1 VAKKSGGKLPTKLN
15 TMSKKSKTD
24 KTVNEAT
31 NPACFLGAVMGS
43 DFQVKKIDFSDPEV
57 IAKIEECKRKQQECL
72 DRNNVDWDQL
82 SRTYIT
88 I

>member
-1 VAKKSGGKLPTKLN
+1 
-15 TMSKKSKTD
+15 MSKKSKTD
-24 KTVNEAT
+24 KNVNDAI
-31 NPACFLGAVMGS
+31 NPACFLGAGYGS

-57 IAKIEECKRKQQECL
+57 IAKIEECKKKQQECL
-72 DRNNVDWDQL
+72 DRKKVDWEKL

>member
-1 VAKKSGGKLPTKLN
+1 MN
-15 TMSKKSKTD
+15 TD
-24 KTVNEAT
+24 KTSFENESQ
-31 NPACFLGAVMGS
+31 PSCLGVVMGS

-72 DRNNVDWDQL
+72 DRKNIDWEKL